1 MTSAL
6 SKLAQQENENELVL
20 SELKLL
26 GDDSSVYKLVGPA
39 LIKQDLDEA
48 RSNVEKRLQFIG
60 DEMYEVNLVSNFGL
74 RRSLKRLFF
83 TTGSAHKTIYW
94 TLIKNLRRS
103 GRRLYNCRP
112 PIRAK
117 SDNDLMSEL
126 PTLQAP

>member
-60 DEMYEVNLVSNFGL
+60 DEMYKVNLVSNFGL
-74 RRSLKRLFF
+74 RRFSEMIVFHHRKRTQNHILDID
-83 TTGSAHKTIYW
+83 K
-94 TLIKNLRRS
+94 
-103 GRRLYNCRP
+103 
-112 PIRAK
+112 K
-117 SDNDLMSEL
+117 SEEKREKIVQ
-126 PTLQAP
+126 LQAAHQGKK